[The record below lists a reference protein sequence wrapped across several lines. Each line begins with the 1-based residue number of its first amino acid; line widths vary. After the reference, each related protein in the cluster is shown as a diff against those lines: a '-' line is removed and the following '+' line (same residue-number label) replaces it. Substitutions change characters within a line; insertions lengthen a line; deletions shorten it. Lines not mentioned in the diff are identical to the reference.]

1 MTRIAQTLLLA
12 MATFGLGILVRETSE
27 ALAVALGILALAV
40 MLVAVAIIAAEWG
53 ARG

>member
-1 MTRIAQTLLLA
+1 MTRVAQILLLA

-27 ALAVALGILALAV
+27 ALAVVLGILALAV
-40 MLVAVAIIAAEWG
+40 MLVATAIIAAEWG

>member
-1 MTRIAQTLLLA
+1 MTRIALIIVLALA
-12 MATFGLGILVRETSE
+12 MFGLGIIVRAASET
-27 ALAVALGILALAV
+27 LAAALGILALAV